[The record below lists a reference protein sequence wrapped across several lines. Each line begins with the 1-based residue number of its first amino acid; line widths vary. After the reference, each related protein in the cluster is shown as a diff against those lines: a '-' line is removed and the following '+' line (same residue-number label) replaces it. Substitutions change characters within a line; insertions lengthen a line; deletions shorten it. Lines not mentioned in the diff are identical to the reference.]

1 MTKIIGLTGG
11 IGSGKST
18 AARFFIELGVPVYF
32 ADDAAREIMETNE
45 MIELIQGEFGDKVIL
60 DGKIDRKALAEIVFH
75 TPELLQKLNK
85 IVHPAVRMHFDAWV
99 RTHQNHPF
107 IIKEAAILF
116 ESGSYKYCDKIICV
130 VASEEIRIN
139 RVRKRD
145 STSSAEVEARIRN
158 QWTDSQRIEKS
169 DYIITNTTLKAL
181 KSQISTIFHKLQAL
195 Y

>member
-18 AARFFIELGVPVYF
+18 AAGFFIELGVPVYF
-32 ADDAAREIMETNE
+32 ADAAAREIMETPE
-45 MIELIQGEFGDKVIL
+45 MIAVMRAKFGELVIS
-60 DGKIDRKALAEIVFH
+60 DGKLNRKALGEIVFNN
-75 TPELLQKLNK
+75 PKLLKDLNE
-85 IVHPAVRMHFDAWV
+85 IVHPAVKKHFDIWV
-99 RTHQNHPF
+99 RTHQAEPF

-130 VASEEIRIN
+130 VASEEVRID
-139 RVRKRD
+139 RVQKRD
-145 STSSAEVEARIRN
+145 SLSSAEVHARIRN
-158 QWTDSQRIEKS
+158 QWTDNQRIEKS